1 MKNQALV
8 ISIVAAI
15 ICLPGRLLEAR
26 EEVDRDLL
34 SQSRSQE
41 SVGRSVQ
48 STVAD
53 LESLLADL
61 ESNGLIEE
69 NMIEKMRDAKQALN
83 SIGEENIPAATEKL
97 RAAALSAVGRGERLL
112 QANREVDGIL
122 LSLIHI

>member
-1 MKNQALV
+1 MPSRPPSANHKIIKNEEPSACHFDRRRNHL
-8 ISIVAAI
+8 SSGT
-15 ICLPGRLLEAR
+15 PSRGR

-83 SIGEENIPAATEKL
+83 SIGEENIPAVTEKI
-97 RAAALSAVGRGERLL
+97 
-112 QANREVDGIL
+112 EVRRP
-122 LSLIHI
+122 